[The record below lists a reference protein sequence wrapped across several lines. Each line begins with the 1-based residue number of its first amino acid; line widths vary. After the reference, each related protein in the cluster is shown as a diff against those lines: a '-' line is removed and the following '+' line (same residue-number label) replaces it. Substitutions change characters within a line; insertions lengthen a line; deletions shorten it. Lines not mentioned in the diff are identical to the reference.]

1 VTTRAVPARADRI
14 VGAAYVLLASARWAR
29 GINGLTRDPM
39 TRHRVL
45 PLFLA
50 AAVSACTGRSPEPA
64 VVVFRSDTATFELP
78 VRVRAHEQFV
88 VSFTVY
94 AGGCTGDTARTHVRV
109 RSRTAEIR
117 PMMLRAA
124 SETCP
129 AVMRILRKSV
139 PVRFDTPGD
148 GLIRVV
154 GSREGPPSDSA
165 GQRYTGPAVLERRVF
180 VLPGPR

>member
-1 VTTRAVPARADRI
+1 MIAPH
-14 VGAAYVLLASARWAR
+14 G
-29 GINGLTRDPM
+29 
-39 TRHRVL
+39 VL

-64 VVVFRSDTATFELP
+64 VVVSRSDTAVFKLP
-78 VRVRAHEQFV
+78 DQVRAGEEFV

-94 AGGCTGDTARTHVRV
+94 AGGCTRDTARTHVQV
-109 RSRTAEIR
+109 RGRTAEIR

-129 AVMRILRKSV
+129 AVLRILRKSV
-139 PVRFDTPGD
+139 PVRFETPGD
-148 GLIRVV
+148 GLVRVV

-165 GQRYTGPAVLERRVF
+165 GQRDTRPAVLERRVPI
-180 VLPGPR
+180 LPGSR